1 MYSSHKYKR
10 TFITSK
16 YDTVYYYSVDS
27 IDSEVGWKCYTFSF
41 KSIMTFYKTHN
52 SSGENF
58 QIYKISSFS
67 PHCNIPIHPCKLK
80 KKYYTLRY
88 NCINRRKK
96 KHFTILS
103 SFQFIIMQR
112 IVTTALCIW
121 TQSFSW
127 RSEKNILTLM
137 ISWHV
142 YFKEAELSTN

>member
-88 NCINRRKK
+88 NCINRK
-96 KHFTILS
+96 
-103 SFQFIIMQR
+103 
-112 IVTTALCIW
+112 
-121 TQSFSW
+121 
-127 RSEKNILTLM
+127 KNISLFYLH
-137 ISWHV
+137 SS
-142 YFKEAELSTN
+142 L